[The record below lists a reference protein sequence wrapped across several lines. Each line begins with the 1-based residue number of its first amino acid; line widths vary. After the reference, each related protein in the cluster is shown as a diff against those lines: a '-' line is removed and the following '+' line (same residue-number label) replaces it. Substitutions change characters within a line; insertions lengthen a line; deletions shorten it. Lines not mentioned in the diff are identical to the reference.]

1 MKCSIKKAGVIPN
14 LTYRNT
20 DLWTY
25 EQTTKG
31 KKKAMLF
38 VITFIYIKKLVRFPQ
53 FLKRKG
59 PSGQG
64 QADEGCVTIPELPKW
79 ECSCKDREAT

>member
-1 MKCSIKKAGVIPN
+1 
-14 LTYRNT
+14 
-20 DLWTY
+20 
-25 EQTTKG
+25 
-31 KKKAMLF
+31 MLF
-38 VITFIYIKKLVRFPQ
+38 VTTFIYIEKLVRFPQ

-64 QADEGCVTIPELPKW
+64 QADEGCVTTPELPKW